1 MSHVPWAKLG
11 YIRLY
16 QAILNDQRIVH
27 RYFAAD
33 SYCFL
38 LVGSQDTAWFF
49 YRFRCFKAIYLHK
62 WLCEPTSGRG
72 IGSKKCTVTVTQTNE
87 HAEKFMIFDCD
98 QDFSASIKAG
108 SEKLETDC
116 KLHAFPTH
124 IVHIY
129 IVRVTVHIYLTWYNE
144 QKHIQYSTD

>member
-1 MSHVPWAKLG
+1 MAKLG
-11 YIRLY
+11 YIGLY

-27 RYFAAD
+27 RYFVAD

-38 LVGSQDTAWFF
+38 LVGSQDTGHGSF
-49 YRFRCFKAIYLHK
+49 ID
-62 WLCEPTSGRG
+62 SGVLKPSTYTNG
-72 IGSKKCTVTVTQTNE
+72 FANPLQSGGLDLKNAPVTVTQTNE
-87 HAEKFMIFDCD
+87 HAEKSMIFDCD

-129 IVRVTVHIYLTWYNE
+129 IVRVTVHIYLTWYN
-144 QKHIQYSTD
+144 